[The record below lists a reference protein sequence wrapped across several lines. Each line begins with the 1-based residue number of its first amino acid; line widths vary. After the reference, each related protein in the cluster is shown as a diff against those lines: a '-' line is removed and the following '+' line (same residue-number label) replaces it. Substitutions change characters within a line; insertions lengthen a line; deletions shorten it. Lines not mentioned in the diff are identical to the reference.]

1 MTKLKVFFNKNYDYY
16 ILIAIISLSFLL
28 SVFEYVGVFVIQG
41 ENTDF
46 EEIIPCYV
54 FDHYKFNN
62 WATFES
68 NEFVVEMFSKPP
80 RSNLRILIDTIA
92 ENVLAFILIF
102 GFYYLGK
109 KLFYRT
115 KKRIVKWGLI
125 TILILYLISIILF
138 EYLLI
143 WGCCCFHFG

>member
-102 GFYYLGK
+102 GFD
-109 KLFYRT
+109 
-115 KKRIVKWGLI
+115 
-125 TILILYLISIILF
+125 LYWSF
-138 EYLLI
+138 QN
-143 WGCCCFHFG
+143 